1 MTKTILVNKENKIKE
16 NYFNKVKRITIK
28 DINNIDI
35 QIEEETY
42 NKFLKLK
49 DYLLEQNIKVGIN
62 SAYRSLEEQQE
73 TYVEFV
79 EKYGEEYASKAVA
92 PVGYSEHHTGL
103 AIDLCVVLDNEVPT
117 DKADEEEKEKKEAVY
132 QEIHKHLK
140 DFGFILR
147 YPKGKENITG
157 YPYEPWHIRYV
168 GKFVA
173 KLIYENNFTLE
184 EYLTKYSGIVYI
196 NKEKD
201 MTSFDV
207 VNQISKLFGIKR
219 VGHTGT
225 LDPLATGVLIIAIGQ
240 ATKVVELL
248 TSTYKEYEAEVK
260 LGIKTDSL
268 DITGNIIGEK
278 EIPKNIS
285 LKETLNSFKK
295 TYLQEVPIYSAVK
308 VNGKKLYD
316 YARNNEQVELPKK
329 EVTIKEIKLLK
340 ESKDTFKFKTL
351 VSKGCY
357 IRSLINDIGEELNTY
372 ATMTE
377 LKRTSQGKVN
387 IEKTNTISDIE
398 KEKLNI
404 YKIEDTLEYPIIK
417 VDDFLEQMI
426 RTGRKINNTFSIQNK
441 VIFQDKNGNL
451 LGIYQVENDKLSCWK
466 NFV

>member
-1 MTKTILVNKENKIKE
+1 MTRTILINKDNKIKD
-16 NYFNKVKRITIK
+16 NYLNKINLVQTK
-28 DINNIDI
+28 DIYNNDI
-35 QIEEETY
+35 KVEEETY
-42 NKFLKLK
+42 NAYLQLQDFLQK
-49 DYLLEQNIKVGIN
+49 ENINIAIT
-62 SAYRSLEEQQE
+62 SAYRTLEEQQATLE
-73 TYVEFV
+73 EFI
-79 EKYGEEYASKAVA
+79 EKYGEEYAYKAVA
-92 PVGYSEHHTGL
+92 PVGTSEHHTGL
-103 AIDLCVVLDNEVPT
+103 AIDLCVVLDNEEPT
-117 DKADEEEKEKKEAVY
+117 DKAYEEEKEKKEAVY

-225 LDPLATGVLIIAIGQ
+225 LDPLATGVLIIAVGQ

-260 LGIKTDSL
+260 LGIKTDTL

-278 EIPKNIS
+278 EIPENIN

-377 LKRTSQGKVN
+377 LKRTSQGRVS
-387 IEKTNTISDIE
+387 IENTNTINDIKE
-398 KEKLNI
+398 EKLNI

-426 RTGRKINNTFSIQNK
+426 RTGRKINNTFSVQNK
-441 VIFQDKNGNL
+441 VIFQDNNGNL